1 MTNSDAPLTGQVA
14 VVTGSS
20 SGLGRAI
27 ALALATAGADVVVHG
42 RLNRSGAEETAKQI
56 RDRGR
61 ECLVLMADLSDEA
74 THESLVDNAWAWQSG
89 VHIWVN
95 NAGVDVLT
103 TAHRDRSFE
112 EKLELLWQVDVLATM
127 RLARMI
133 GKRMVARAAE
143 RTPSPPGLILNIG
156 WDQVEHGMAGES
168 GEMFCAIKGA
178 VIAFSRSLA
187 RSLAPHVRV
196 NCLAPGWIRT
206 AWGDQASEY
215 WQARA
220 TRESLLARWG
230 TPEDVGQ
237 VAAFLASPGGAFV
250 NGQTIAINGGF
261 HFG

>member
-1 MTNSDAPLTGQVA
+1 MTVSETSLRGQIA

-20 SGLGRAI
+20 SGLGRSI
-27 ALALATAGADVVVHG
+27 ALALASAGAEIVIHA
-42 RLNRSGAEETAKQI
+42 RQNRNGLEETADLVRGLG
-56 RDRGR
+56 RD
-61 ECLVLMADLSDEA
+61 CLTCMADLSDAA
-74 THESLVDNAWAWQSG
+74 THETLVEQAWSWRNG
-89 VHIWVN
+89 VNIWVN

-103 TAHRDRSFE
+103 TAGRDDSFE
-112 EKLELLWQVDVLATM
+112 QKLHRLWQVDVVATM
-127 RLARMI
+127 RLSRLI
-133 GKRMVARAAE
+133 GKRMLHRASE
-143 RTPSPPGLILNIG
+143 LPEPPPSLILNMG

-178 VIAFSRSLA
+178 VTAFSRSLA

-215 WQARA
+215 WKTRA
-220 TRESLLARWG
+220 VRESLLARWG
-230 TPEDVGQ
+230 TPDDVGQ